1 MTSKREQVI
10 EAVKAVCVG
19 MATATVWRNRERP
32 TKIPAEGLIIVR
44 DGEMGDPE
52 VLLSPVTY
60 VWTHGVE
67 IELATASGDR
77 DGALDV
83 MLADLSAALAAAPTL
98 GGLVDY
104 MQTSAPEIETESPEG
119 ASGVKA
125 ATVVVRLTYETADPL
140 G

>member
-10 EAVKAVCVG
+10 EAVRAVCTG

-32 TKIPAEGLIIVR
+32 AKIPAEGLIIVR

-60 VWTHGVE
+60 VWTHGVVV
-67 IELATASGDR
+67 ELAVATGDN
-77 DGALDV
+77 DGALDT
-83 MLADLSAALAAAPTL
+83 LIRDLSAALAADPTL

-104 MQTSAPEIETESPEG
+104 MQTAAPEFENEAPQG
-119 ASGVKA
+119 ASDVKA